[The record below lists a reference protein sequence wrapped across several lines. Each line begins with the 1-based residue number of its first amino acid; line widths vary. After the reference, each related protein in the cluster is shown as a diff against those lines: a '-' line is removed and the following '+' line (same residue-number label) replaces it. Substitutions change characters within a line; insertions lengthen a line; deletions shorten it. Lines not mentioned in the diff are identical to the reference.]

1 MYRNKARF
9 LENPSRM
16 IGKKIEEYVGTHKLT
31 KITALRARNVFFAI
45 FSNDNRNIPIFSRVS
60 INGLIY
66 LCFASTNDNN
76 TYHKSERI
84 SEEKFIQFINALA
97 EIPLITNSAK
107 TAEFNPLDVFEY
119 LIKMMLIVHPNLV
132 TLVRDFGIKIASEKL
147 EHLALFISNACLVE
161 NSEYSWEQGV
171 HEIGNL
177 LYNEFQTEQE
187 RYLPKTGLF
196 PEGRFS
202 PKFMDFLETCKQI
215 EMPKKADNQFLQSI
229 LNIDKSYPNRDQKK
243 FDRVMQS
250 REGSASRSRTPS
262 PPPSQSQRTASDP
275 TVILSALPDEQI
287 ARHVFK
293 KLKTIGIVIK
303 SDELE
308 AYSPTVLCAFHAVLP
323 LFNEDNLLTQN
334 NVKSML
340 RMFSAAPDPQIRCR
354 CLIILSQCG
363 LLLPGNLETNIVK
376 LEFMNR
382 ENPSKFQEIYA
393 EAWVQTEA
401 NSKWLQQTMSA
412 IIPEADMSLNTNV
425 DWRSRFFESHSDSIK
440 NQS

>member
-215 EMPKKADNQFLQSI
+215 EMPKKHEVKNTHILSPEDESDMEQSMWSSP
-229 LNIDKSYPNRDQKK
+229 LSS
-243 FDRVMQS
+243 M
-250 REGSASRSRTPS
+250 SAQISEKP
-262 PPPSQSQRTASDP
+262 
-275 TVILSALPDEQI
+275 ILSALSP
-287 ARHVFK
+287 
-293 KLKTIGIVIK
+293 
-303 SDELE
+303 
-308 AYSPTVLCAFHAVLP
+308 YSP
-323 LFNEDNLLTQN
+323 
-334 NVKSML
+334 
-340 RMFSAAPDPQIRCR
+340 
-354 CLIILSQCG
+354 
-363 LLLPGNLETNIVK
+363 
-376 LEFMNR
+376 
-382 ENPSKFQEIYA
+382 
-393 EAWVQTEA
+393 
-401 NSKWLQQTMSA
+401 
-412 IIPEADMSLNTNV
+412 
-425 DWRSRFFESHSDSIK
+425 SHSSFFRSSERSSKKIYPEDSGVR
-440 NQS
+440 SFSSTCA